1 MEKLVKYLSPVLI
14 GVTLLLVFWAIFSTP
29 EVPTVENASAV
40 GANLYWGYVLMG
52 VAVAVAL
59 FAAAWDLMK
68 KPEGIKGSLLSLVA
82 IIAIVVV
89 SYVIANGHDYQIID
103 LNSQGY
109 FDRSSTVI
117 TDASILVTYVAF
129 AAAIVVAIYSAVSD
143 ALK

>member
-14 GVTLLLVFWAIFSTP
+14 AVTLALVFWAIFSTP

-52 VAVAVAL
+52 VAIAVAI

-68 KPEGIKGSLLSLVA
+68 KPEGIKGALFALVA
-82 IIAIVVV
+82 IVAIVVV
-89 SYVIANGHDYQIID
+89 SYFIANGHDYQIID
-103 LNSQGY
+103 LNNQGY
-109 FDRSSTVI
+109 FDRVSTVI

-129 AAAIVVAIYSAVSD
+129 AGAIVVAIYSAVSD